1 TAVNPVRLLRR
12 ALPSS
17 LYPSAKSST
26 TASTTPTRQH
36 SSSTSAISDTPSP
49 NNTAKLS
56 STAVIHNRA
65 GLTFAEPVNSPARP
79 RTLTVDGREGSPPLC
94 VQSAE
99 RKMGI
104 DKDKRRRRRSS
115 SLMYQEPPESLE
127 QQSDQATMPNLNA
140 QWVNAKGAWMIHI
153 ILILLLKILYDILP
167 SISQETS
174 WTLVNVTYMFG
185 SYLMFHYVRGVPF
198 EFNAG
203 AYDNLNMWE
212 QIDNGDQYTPA
223 KKFLLAVPICLF
235 LVSTHYTHYD
245 LMYFMV
251 NFLATLAVVVPKLPA
266 LHRMRFAFFNP
277 EPDESEEQHRR

>member
-1 TAVNPVRLLRR
+1 
-12 ALPSS
+12 
-17 LYPSAKSST
+17 
-26 TASTTPTRQH
+26 
-36 SSSTSAISDTPSP
+36 
-49 NNTAKLS
+49 
-56 STAVIHNRA
+56 
-65 GLTFAEPVNSPARP
+65 
-79 RTLTVDGREGSPPLC
+79 
-94 VQSAE
+94 
-99 RKMGI
+99 
-104 DKDKRRRRRSS
+104 
-115 SLMYQEPPESLE
+115 
-127 QQSDQATMPNLNA
+127 
-140 QWVNAKGAWMIHI
+140 MIHI

-223 KKFLLAVPICLF
+223 KKFLLSVPICLF

-251 NFLATLAVVVPKLPA
+251 NFFATLAVVVPKLPA
-266 LHRMRFAFFNP
+266 VSFALRASLDDNEHLLTFVSSFTECDLRSSTPRWKRMRSI
-277 EPDESEEQHRR
+277 DDKS